1 MARFLTNPQ
10 IFKYTVVLKY
20 FFAVFV
26 LIFSLS
32 LSAQPRKAA
41 QFFDYALGEMSS
53 GKLAQAETMLLRALE
68 IAPDYR
74 DARLALADLY
84 REMGEYDKSDEQYAI
99 LENEYP
105 NDYVILYRYGHML
118 YEKGDYERCID
129 YLNRY
134 IQSES
139 ASPRGVEKSKKVI
152 ANAEFAK
159 EAVKNPF
166 EFSPINLGDSVNTK
180 WKEYFPAITADGKRL
195 IFTRN
200 QPYGGRW
207 EEDFYYSIQKDEGW
221 RISRTLPGKIN
232 TNQNEGAQAISADG
246 NLIFFTGCNRNDG
259 VGSCDIYVSYWTSEG
274 WSDAI
279 NLGRPLNTESWDSQ
293 PSLSPDGKTLYFV
306 SDRSGGFGGKDIWK
320 STYQGNQVWSEPEN
334 LGDEINTTGN
344 EFTPYIHWDN
354 ETFYFA
360 SDGHPGMGGYDL
372 FYTKIVDDV
381 FQKPTNF
388 GVPINTQGDESG
400 IVVGPDGR
408 TAYFATDQGRD
419 SRGDLDI
426 YSFEL
431 PLKYSANPIV
441 FVEGNT
447 VNAENKSAVKTQF
460 VAINLSNGDTVFAQ
474 QTADDG
480 YFYLTL
486 KADENYAFIADAQG
500 FMPFSENYS
509 FNSGTAL
516 DPVKQD
522 VELTPIAV
530 GKKVVLNNIFFETGA
545 YNLQPESH
553 YELDEVVRFLTN
565 NPGLRIE
572 IGGHTDSI
580 GEYNDNLRLSQNRAK
595 AVVDFMVSR
604 GIDSSRLVSKGYA
617 DTEPVADNGT
627 ESGRAKN
634 RRTELKI
641 IQ

>member
-1 MARFLTNPQ
+1 MKQ
-10 IFKYTVVLKY
+10 
-20 FFAVFV
+20 FFAI
-26 LIFSLS
+26 LILFLSVSLTG
-32 LSAQPRKAA
+32 QPRKAA

-53 GKLAQAETMLLRALE
+53 GKLEQAETMLLRALE

-84 REMGEYDKSDEQYAI
+84 REMGEFDKSDEQYTI
-99 LENEYP
+99 LETEYP

-118 YEKGDYERCID
+118 YEKGDYNRCID
-129 YLNRY
+129 YLSRY
-134 IQSES
+134 IQNES
-139 ASPRGVEKSKKVI
+139 ASERGIEKSKKVM
-152 ANAEFAK
+152 ANAAFAA
-159 EAVKNPF
+159 EAVKNPV
-166 EFSPINLGDSVNTK
+166 EFDPVNLGDSVNTR

-195 IFTRN
+195 VFTRN
-200 QPYGGRW
+200 QPYSGRW
-207 EEDFYYSIQKDEGW
+207 EEDFYYSIVKEEGW
-221 RISRTLPGKIN
+221 RIARTLPGKIN

-246 NLIFFTGCNRNDG
+246 NLIFFTGCNRNNG
-259 VGSCDIYVSYWTSEG
+259 VGSCDIYVSYWTVEG

-334 LGDEINTTGN
+334 LGEEINTSGN

-372 FYTKIVDDV
+372 FHTKIVDGK
-381 FQKPTNF
+381 FQTPTNF

-400 IVVGPDGR
+400 LVIGPDGR
-408 TAYFATDQGRD
+408 TAYFATDQGED

-426 YSFEL
+426 YQFQL
-431 PLKYSANPIV
+431 PKPYRANPIV

-447 VNAENKSAVKTQF
+447 INQENSAPVITQF
-460 VAINLSNGDTVFAQ
+460 VAINLSNGDTVFSQ
-474 QTADDG
+474 QTGKDG

-530 GKKVVLNNIFFETGA
+530 GKKVVLNNIFFETGK
-545 YNLQPESH
+545 YDLKTESH
-553 YELDEVVRFLTN
+553 YELDEVVRFLSTN
-565 NPGLRIE
+565 PNLRIE
-572 IGGHTDSI
+572 IGGHTDNVGS
-580 GEYNDNLRLSQNRAK
+580 YDDNLKLSQNRAG
-595 AVVDFMVSR
+595 AVIDYLVAQ
-604 GIDSSRLVSKGYA
+604 GIAKSRLVSKGYA
-617 DTEPVADNGT
+617 DTEPVADNAT
-627 ESGRAKN
+627 SEGRAQN